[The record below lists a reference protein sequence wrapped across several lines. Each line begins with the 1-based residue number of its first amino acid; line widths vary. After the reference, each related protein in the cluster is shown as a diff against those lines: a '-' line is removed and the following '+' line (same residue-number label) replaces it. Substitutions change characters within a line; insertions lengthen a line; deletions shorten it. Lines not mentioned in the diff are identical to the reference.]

1 MRYRITFMACL
12 SVVLL
17 MGLVFLQ
24 GCKKAE
30 AKDGENGQGAA
41 SDTAG
46 TEDPVDFFIALE
58 DKLSENSLASIA
70 IIEIVDPRENDE
82 HRIRNVRQATMEQ
95 LSQMIDIA
103 VREVSEMRTT
113 QVLGE
118 LKGTASKGLDPESV
132 MDIGIKLNVDVL
144 LFACIES
151 KQNDVFFKAY
161 SAMSG
166 DVIFSDTLQKW
177 QLPVGGSKL
186 DSLFADLGI
195 EPVAEETETE

>member
-1 MRYRITFMACL
+1 MRYRITFMACM

-30 AKDGENGQGAA
+30 AKDGENGQSTAGG
-41 SDTAG
+41 TAG

-58 DKLSENSLASIA
+58 DKLSENDLTSIA
-70 IIEIVDPRENDE
+70 IIEIVDPRENDV

-118 LKGTASKGLDPESV
+118 LKGTASSGLDPESV

-144 LFACIES
+144 LFARIES

-161 SAMSG
+161 STMSG

-177 QLPVGGSKL
+177 QLPVGGSEL